1 MITKALQTK
10 MSGAL
15 FHMKNGAAH
24 RMEGRGGMALRRCRM
39 CAKKQLGV
47 LLALVGMLLVFL
59 CLPMEFLLIALGLAM
74 TITGLWLL
82 GD

>member
-1 MITKALQTK
+1 
-10 MSGAL
+10 
-15 FHMKNGAAH
+15 
-24 RMEGRGGMALRRCRM
+24 M

-59 CLPMEFLLIALGLAM
+59 CLPMEFLLITLGLAM

>member
-1 MITKALQTK
+1 
-10 MSGAL
+10 
-15 FHMKNGAAH
+15 MKNGAAH
-24 RMEGRGGMALRRCRM
+24 RMEGRGGMVLRRCRVW
-39 CAKKQLGV
+39 AKKQLGV

-59 CLPMEFLLIALGLAM
+59 CLPMEFLLIALGLAL

>member
-1 MITKALQTK
+1 MKREREQELIASLQ
-10 MSGAL
+10 L
-15 FHMKNGAAH
+15 AH
-24 RMEGRGGMALRRCRM
+24 KISLEE
-39 CAKKQLGV
+39 AKKQLGV

-59 CLPMEFLLIALGLAM
+59 CLPMEFLLIALGLAL

>member
-1 MITKALQTK
+1 
-10 MSGAL
+10 
-15 FHMKNGAAH
+15 
-24 RMEGRGGMALRRCRM
+24 MEGRGGMALRRCRVW
-39 CAKKQLGV
+39 AKKQLGV

-59 CLPMEFLLIALGLAM
+59 CLPMEFLLIALGLAL

>member
-1 MITKALQTK
+1 
-10 MSGAL
+10 
-15 FHMKNGAAH
+15 
-24 RMEGRGGMALRRCRM
+24 MEGRGGMALRRCRV
-39 CAKKQLGV
+39 CFKKQMGV

-59 CLPMEFLLIALGLAM
+59 CLPMEFLLIALGLAL

>member
-1 MITKALQTK
+1 
-10 MSGAL
+10 
-15 FHMKNGAAH
+15 
-24 RMEGRGGMALRRCRM
+24 MEGRGGMALRRCRV
-39 CAKKQLGV
+39 CFKKQMGV
-47 LLALVGMLLVFL
+47 LLALIGMLLVFL